1 MAWAEPDPYMTRSL
15 HHARLGRR
23 LAGDRTTRRE
33 YLPGMR
39 APSGGVYEQRSVLGS
54 ATGVRITVVRDEVLP
69 AAPRGFTWSLVETH
83 GDS

>member
-15 HHARLGRR
+15 HHARLGW
-23 LAGDRTTRRE
+23 LAGDRTTRGE
-33 YLPGMR
+33 YPPGMR

-54 ATGVRITVVRDEVLP
+54 ATGVRITVVRDEILP
-69 AAPRGFTWSLVETH
+69 AAPRGFTWSLVEAH